1 MNFSLKPLGSHI
13 SKNPVLKLVC
23 WDGESNLGGA
33 QRQDSVFA
41 TRKVLGSI
49 LNPGA
54 KNSVDSVY
62 PEASSFG
69 KPDLL
74 CHPLQPPGGVFP
86 PSLPSARIPSGQ
98 LS

>member
-62 PEASSFG
+62 PEASCLGSLICFVILYS
-69 KPDLL
+69 PQEVSSHLP
-74 CHPLQPPGGVFP
+74 CLQQESYQV
-86 PSLPSARIPSGQ
+86 S
-98 LS
+98 